1 MTDEIRYSLA
11 STLVI
16 KCPFCGKSNQVKTS
30 GQHRSGKFGPP
41 AFDINTQV
49 LPGCLHAS
57 IGQTRINNVLSTLNA
72 PTLNPVTFKLRERE
86 VGKAVESVAKSS
98 CQNCSTMEK
107 NKAPQ
112 NGVKSDEGNLIPIPC
127 SFEMGWQRRGMGY
140 NSRTGQA
147 AVMSLSSGKVLD
159 YTTRAKSCRFR
170 DWVKSTGKQPK
181 ARDCRKKPI
190 ASSKAMEP
198 DAAVELFNKAPTQ
211 GVKFSIYTGDDD
223 STTEAHMRQKVG
235 YHVEKFS
242 DIVHMKTSLTT
253 HLYNLNKKCK
263 I

>member
-11 STLVI
+11 STLAI

-72 PTLNPVTFKLRERE
+72 PMLNPVTFKLRERE

-127 SFEMGWQRRGMGY
+127 SFEMGWQRRGKGY
-140 NSRTGQA
+140 NSRTVKSAEPCQLSATNQSGTHQFSTYVLPEQDINYFA
-147 AVMSLSSGKVLD
+147 SRVNKLKIFNINTTQRLLKDNKELSPVPLQEAVLKFLSFISQSPKAEHFSFEMQFLVGSQLEKQLQKALFCSGK
-159 YTTRAKSCRFR
+159 SNF
-170 DWVKSTGKQPK
+170 
-181 ARDCRKKPI
+181 
-190 ASSKAMEP
+190 
-198 DAAVELFNKAPTQ
+198 
-211 GVKFSIYTGDDD
+211 
-223 STTEAHMRQKVG
+223 
-235 YHVEKFS
+235 HV
-242 DIVHMKTSLTT
+242 
-253 HLYNLNKKCK
+253 
-263 I
+263 